1 MDISENEKVEFFL
14 RSPGIEPPTSET
26 ECSERAKSS
35 CDYDGVRTRD
45 LADDGIDRNHQTNEH

>member
-1 MDISENEKVEFFL
+1 MDISENEKVGFLL

-35 CDYDGVRTRD
+35 SDHDGVRTRD
-45 LADDGIDRNHQTNEH
+45 LAHDGIDRNHQTSEH